1 MPMISGLLTSLTTSC
16 PQYVR
21 HMDYLGEMI
30 AMRQRSRRNRASW
43 QSHLENTRRFVLSV
57 AEKCN
62 NRNKVVILGAGL
74 LLDVPLKELS
84 SLFRKVALLD
94 IVFLPEVRGKVKD
107 YDNVTLI
114 QHDAANIARKLHANI
129 HSSLPELPVSTPL
142 ITDAYEEVGLVVSLN
157 LLSQIWVIPRQYALK
172 KLPCLD
178 EEQVDDWCRQIVES
192 HLAFLG
198 SMPCPVCVV
207 ADYEFVKRDEEGE
220 IVSRG
225 STVYGVQLQPPD
237 ASWTWNIIPLGEDNR
252 YLSKEL
258 IVGAWYLREQPAA
271 Q

>member
-1 MPMISGLLTSLTTSC
+1 MPMMSELLTSLATSC

-21 HMDYLGEMI
+21 HMDYLDEII
-30 AMRQRSRRNRASW
+30 AMRRRFRRNRTSW
-43 QSHLENTRRFVLSV
+43 QSHIENTRRFVLSV
-57 AEKCN
+57 AQKCK

-74 LLDVPLKELS
+74 LLDVPIKELS

-94 IVFLPEVRGKVKD
+94 IVFLPEVRRKVKD
-107 YDNVTLI
+107 YGNVTLI

-129 HSSLPELPVSTPL
+129 HSSLPELPVSMPL
-142 ITDAYEEVGLVVSLN
+142 ITEVYEDAGLVVSVN
-157 LLSQIWVIPRQYALK
+157 LLSQLWVIPRQYALK

-198 SMPCPVCVV
+198 SMPSPVCIV
-207 ADYEFVKRDEEGE
+207 ADYEFVKRDRGGV
-220 IVSRG
+220 IASRG
-225 STVYGVQLQPPD
+225 STVYGVKLQTPD
-237 ASWTWNIIPLGEDNR
+237 TSWTWNIMPLGEDSR
-252 YLSKEL
+252 CLSKEL
-258 IVGAWYLREQPAA
+258 SVGAWYLREKPAA